1 MFRRFT
7 TLVFALALVSTT
19 LFAQTLSV
27 TPYGVTPRGVAVS
40 ATDIYTYPYN
50 GLTNVGVGT
59 LCYFQAAFTGAKF
72 TTPTWTI
79 TRKTFGSGATIGS
92 VKDLKN
98 DSTQVVTFTPDK
110 PGTYEITFTDGA
122 YTGSVVINAA
132 KYVGVYNTVIDSVD
146 TGRKCS
152 TCHADK
158 VTDWEGTN
166 HSTMFTRAMN
176 GTPGLSGPADHYS
189 KNCIGCHTTGY
200 DANPTAVNNGFDD
213 MTFTYPTVLGAGV
226 FDQLK
231 VQFPDAIQRA
241 NIQCESCHG
250 PASGHLGNTS
260 DSRMVATFDAA
271 VCAWCHDSGTH
282 HIFPEQFNGSVHSI
296 VTSYPSGPGKE
307 SCVQCHTGKGFAQFA
322 DGVPTTD
329 AYFDASYTPI
339 TCSACHDPHSAK
351 NEFQLRKVDAFI
363 LTYNSA
369 APTSPIKTN
378 VTDAGM
384 GTMCL
389 NCHVSRTEANQALAS
404 TINLRFG
411 PHHGPQGDILFSN
424 NMLEL
429 GGVKLGVSNHK
440 GATVDA
446 CVRCHM
452 YSGDAV
458 IGSQVM
464 QWGGHSFSMSTH
476 KKGPDGIFLLDANGK
491 RISDQ
496 DNMQACAQCHGT
508 TLGTSFSD
516 VKFFYNGVGDLDN
529 NGTIQGLQDEVA
541 GMIAKIFDQMP
552 KKSDGTMA
560 TPSSTWT
567 TTQLKA
573 YWNAITA
580 QEDKSGGI
588 HNPKYV
594 VSALL
599 GAMKSLGIA
608 TAVEKEETV
617 PTQYVVYQNYPNPFN
632 PTTNIKFALPNSGH
646 VKLTIYDALGREVET
661 LINSELV
668 AGTHNVEWTAKNM
681 ASGIYLYRIEA
692 GNFVKVNKMLLVK

>member
-7 TLVFALALVSTT
+7 TLVFILALVSTS
-19 LFAQTLSV
+19 LFAQTLTV
-27 TPYGVTPRGVAVS
+27 TPYGVTARGVAVS
-40 ATDIYTYPYN
+40 ATDIYTYPYS
-50 GLTNVGVGT
+50 GLTNVGIGT
-59 LCYFQAAFTGAKF
+59 LCYFEASFTGKHF
-72 TTPTWTI
+72 TTPTWTL
-79 TRKTFGSGATIGS
+79 TRIAPGSKSAIGA

-98 DSTQVVTFTPDK
+98 DSTQVITFTPDK
-110 PGTYEITFTDGA
+110 QGIYEITFTDGA
-122 YTGSVVINAA
+122 YTGSVTINAA
-132 KYVGVYNTVIDSVD
+132 KYVGVYNTVINGVD
-146 TGRKCS
+146 TKLQCK
-152 TCHADK
+152 TCHSDK
-158 VTDWEGTN
+158 VADWEGTN
-166 HSTMFTRAMN
+166 HATMFTRAMN

-189 KNCIGCHTTGY
+189 ASCISCHTTGY
-200 DANPTAVNNGFDD
+200 DANPTAINDGFDD
-213 MTFTYPTVLGAGV
+213 QTFTFPTVLGAGGY
-226 FDQLK
+226 DK
-231 VQFPDAIQRA
+231 VVAAFPAAAQRA
-241 NIQCESCHG
+241 NIQCETCHG
-250 PASGHLGNTS
+250 PASGHLGDTS

-271 VCAWCHDSGTH
+271 VCAYCHDSGTH
-282 HIFPEQFNGSVHSI
+282 HIFPEQFNGSYHAIAVNE
-296 VTSYPSGPGKE
+296 SGPGRE
-307 SCVQCHTGKGFAQFA
+307 ACVQCHTGKGFAQYA

-329 AYFDASYTPI
+329 PYFDASYTPI
-339 TCSACHDPHSAK
+339 TCAACHDPHSSK
-351 NEFQLRKVDAFI
+351 NEFQLRKVDAYI
-363 LTYNSA
+363 LTANA
-369 APTSPIKTN
+369 TTPTSPIKKT
-378 VTDAGM
+378 VAEAGM

-389 NCHVSRTEANQALAS
+389 NCHISRTEATQALAS
-404 TINLRFG
+404 SITSRFG
-411 PHHGPQGDILFSN
+411 PHHGPQGDILLSN

-452 YSGDAV
+452 YSGNAV
-458 IGSQVM
+458 IGTTVM

-476 KKGPDGIFLLDANGK
+476 KKGPDGLFLLDADGR
-491 RISDQ
+491 RIPDQ
-496 DNMQACAQCHGT
+496 DNMEACAQCHGST
-508 TLGTSFSD
+508 FGTSFSE
-516 VKFFYNGVGDLDN
+516 VKFFYNGTGDLDN

-541 GMIAKIFDQMP
+541 GMIAKIFAQMP
-552 KKSDGTMA
+552 KTSTGAMA
-560 TPSSTWT
+560 TPSSSWT

-573 YWNAITA
+573 FWNATTA

-646 VKLTIYDALGREVET
+646 VKLTIYDAIGREVET
-661 LINSELV
+661 LVNSDLV